1 MVGVWCRTV
10 GKDEDEALGFTD
22 DLRFRAA
29 AAEGLDGW
37 SAAAAVVGFMSAS
50 ELSNAAAAPPRDLLL
65 ETRDSL
71 PPAAAGRRA
80 AGS

>member
-1 MVGVWCRTV
+1 M
-10 GKDEDEALGFTD
+10 GKDEDEALGFAD
-22 DLRFRAA
+22 DLRFRAAA

-71 PPAAAGRRA
+71 PPAALATERRGGARA